1 MKKERRASVKCIK
14 CNRAY
19 TKFYKKKRYCYV
31 HLNEKLGIKTQVGR
45 RSKDF
50 KDEYIYYPR
59 FMWEEKN
66 RYIVKLVKQVMN
78 EMKGESK

>member
-1 MKKERRASVKCIK
+1 MNRLPCSI
-14 CNRAY
+14 CNRPY
-19 TKFYKKKRYCYV
+19 RRHIEGKRYCVSHLREMGVYKQPRKKLSKEEKESYV
-31 HLNEKLGIKTQVGR
+31 
-45 RSKDF
+45 
-50 KDEYIYYPR
+50 YYPR

>member
-1 MKKERRASVKCIK
+1 M
-14 CNRAY
+14 NRLPCSICTRPY
-19 TKFYKKKRYCYV
+19 MRHIEGKRYCAS
-31 HLNEKLGIKTQVGR
+31 HLREMGVYKKYLSKEEKEL
-45 RSKDF
+45 
-50 KDEYIYYPR
+50 YIYYPR